1 MNLRL
6 PELQIHLL
14 PIIRIAS
21 QEIRKVQVVP
31 TQVITVFQ
39 EHSTGAVTRREDA
52 VAMFLEA
59 IVAAVRLFGIGR
71 HHVGAAEVAAVLVVP
86 ELAELED
93 DLQQRL
99 MRGATPIAY
108 DSDLGDAARFEI
120 VRENLRRYVAG
131 EKMLSVVDVGRGY

>member
-6 PELQIHLL
+6 PELQLHLL

-21 QEIRKVQVVP
+21 QEIRKIQVVP

-39 EHSTGAVTRREDA
+39 EHPTGAVTRREDA

-71 HHVGAAEVAAVLVVP
+71 HHVEAAEVAAVFIVPGDYGAGPLV
-86 ELAELED
+86 E
-93 DLQQRL
+93 
-99 MRGATPIAY
+99 
-108 DSDLGDAARFEI
+108 
-120 VRENLRRYVAG
+120 
-131 EKMLSVVDVGRGY
+131 VDVSRFLGGVG